1 MTQDIQEVLY
11 KLAIETAE
19 YNRNAAMYAAA
30 TGNQDYQAAQVR
42 VKQEEVKLQNMRNW
56 ARPSIFLQADLSR
69 EEREKA
75 VVWIASAKGVY
86 AEGNSPEQAFL
97 AFDDLWTQGE
107 SQ

>member
-1 MTQDIQEVLY
+1 MTQPELQEVLY

-30 TGNQDYQAAQVR
+30 TNNRDYEASQVR
-42 VKQEEVKLQNMRNW
+42 LKQEEVKLQNMRNW
-56 ARPSIFLQADLSR
+56 SRPSIFLQADLIQDGD
-69 EEREKA
+69 KW
-75 VVWIASAKGVY
+75 VASAKGVS
-86 AEGNSPEQAFL
+86 AEGNCPEQAFL